1 MRRMIVVLIAVAL
14 AVGVFVF
21 WPRTDVDDPPVTAA
35 AGTTT
40 TTTEPLDTTTSA
52 PSASTTLGDGSHV
65 VETEDEAEEI
75 LRELWFGWFEG
86 IYNQDE
92 DRIREVVGNPNQ
104 VEAAV
109 EQFGEMEFDNAPTS
123 EAIVISDMEI
133 LRSDESCLAIWGNV
147 EAGFRDGALA
157 GVHVFRSDDGRWLLI
172 NTWPLR
178 GDLWSSDCEVSL
190 DTP

>member
-40 TTTEPLDTTTSA
+40 TTTQPLDTTTSV
-52 PSASTTLGDGSHV
+52 PSASTTLDDGSHV
-65 VETEDEAEEI
+65 VETEEEAEEI

-109 EQFGEMEFDNAPTS
+109 EQFGQMEFKDAPTP
-123 EAIVISDMEI
+123 EAIVISDIEI
-133 LRSDESCLAIWGNV
+133 LRSDESCMAVWANV
-147 EAGFRDGALA
+147 GANELIGESND
-157 GVHVFRSDDGRWLLI
+157 GVHVFLWESGHWLFI
-172 NTWPLR
+172 SQWALR
-178 GDLWSSDCEVSL
+178 DDLWNDDCESRF
-190 DTP
+190 